1 MCGWPS
7 GFGEKDGADPR
18 LVADSTVS
26 NSNANRLCRIS
37 EKIELPGLGAA
48 EEFISRHPDEQWVA
62 FVLDVKTAHKRV
74 KVAPDE
80 QVYSVFTA
88 VDLQG
93 NTRWLVYL
101 TCHFGGAWSAYWWSR
116 VAAGYVRLGHLLL
129 HRVGMYVDDELSLFP
144 AATAPLMA
152 GLLVALAHVLGIY
165 GSPGRKWPLRP
176 V

>member
-37 EKIELPGLGAA
+37 EKIELPGLGAV

-74 KVAPDE
+74 KVSPDAQYLLHHRE
-80 QVYSVFTA
+80 TPGGWCFLLAT
-88 VDLQG
+88 
-93 NTRWLVYL
+93 LVGHERL
-101 TCHFGGAWSAYWWSR
+101 LVVKGCCGLWACWTFASASR
-116 VAAGYVRLGHLLL
+116 LFFGYVC
-129 HRVGMYVDDELSLFP
+129 
-144 AATAPLMA
+144 
-152 GLLVALAHVLGIY
+152 
-165 GSPGRKWPLRP
+165 
-176 V
+176 